1 MRISALDYA
10 YRLAIQR
17 RYFEKTFL
25 LMENFSMKTFVP
37 TSLALFS
44 LLAAAAC
51 CLGVCLDRV
60 DPLLGLTA
68 IASFGIVFINAVYM
82 IEG

>member
-1 MRISALDYA
+1 
-10 YRLAIQR
+10 
-17 RYFEKTFL
+17 
-25 LMENFSMKTFVP
+25 MKTFIP

-60 DPLLGLTA
+60 DSLLGLTA
-68 IASFGIVFINAVYM
+68 IASLGIVFINAVFL

>member
-1 MRISALDYA
+1 
-10 YRLAIQR
+10 
-17 RYFEKTFL
+17 
-25 LMENFSMKTFVP
+25 MENSKMKTFVP

-51 CLGVCLDRV
+51 CLGVCLDLV
-60 DPLLGLTA
+60 NPLLGLTA